1 MFDTSYLRTVN
12 ELKFVAAFKKFST
25 PVLTAIL
32 SMAGIPPLMGFCT
45 KFILFILIFEKLNF
59 FFILLFSV
67 FNMFSMFFYIQNFR
81 HLSSNKNYQSF
92 YLWGGSF
99 ENYTFFTLLNSIQFL
114 NFFFIFIFEDFLFYF
129 YNITFFMVL

>member
-1 MFDTSYLRTVN
+1 MLFQIFLVFFMFDTSYLRTVN

-67 FNMFSMFFYIQNFR
+67 FNMFAMFFYIQNFR

-92 YLWGGSF
+92 YL
-99 ENYTFFTLLNSIQFL
+99 
-114 NFFFIFIFEDFLFYF
+114 
-129 YNITFFMVL
+129 